1 MSERNHM
8 KKLEVAIILKEIE
21 AKVLRGLIFQ
31 DRGWQ
36 EIGSHR
42 AEMLSHKNQKVINLH
57 FVLQRNQ
64 QGHLSWMNL
73 LIKWL
78 TKKMTTV
85 SRTRV

>member
-42 AEMLSHKNQKVINLH
+42 AEMQSHKNQKVINLH